1 MRDCGLLWPD
11 ISVPEGKLV
20 GIAIMGADA
29 LRKSSASFLSSGFS
43 CRPVSHQGQGSDGSA
58 LCGDSFTE
66 DGRNACCFA
75 VTARKTGDQAGVIPI
90 LDIDESERII
100 ELGCPLWTAAEVSPR
115 AAAEALCLALGY
127 VFDDLGC
134 LRCCTWRGA
143 HDPDSALMC
152 DLGFCYDA
160 SDSLR
165 GGNLGVRIWDI
176 ILEVSIHAPCGC
188 DVRQCRNFSRTQ
200 SGILQNWPCYD
211 WKNIQ
216 LFASEEA
223 EHLFHSFMITAT
235 DGAIK
240 F

>member
-1 MRDCGLLWPD
+1 MLQLWGHF
-11 ISVPEGKLV
+11 I
-20 GIAIMGADA
+20 
-29 LRKSSASFLSSGFS
+29 LS
-43 CRPVSHQGQGSDGSA
+43 
-58 LCGDSFTE
+58 E
-66 DGRNACCFA
+66 
-75 VTARKTGDQAGVIPI
+75 I
-90 LDIDESERII
+90 
-100 ELGCPLWTAAEVSPR
+100 
-115 AAAEALCLALGY
+115 ALGY

-200 SGILQNWPCYD
+200 SGILQNRPCYD
-211 WKNIQ
+211 RKNIQ
-216 LFASEEA
+216 LFASA
-223 EHLFHSFMITAT
+223 KRQNIYSIPL
-235 DGAIK
+235 
-240 F
+240 